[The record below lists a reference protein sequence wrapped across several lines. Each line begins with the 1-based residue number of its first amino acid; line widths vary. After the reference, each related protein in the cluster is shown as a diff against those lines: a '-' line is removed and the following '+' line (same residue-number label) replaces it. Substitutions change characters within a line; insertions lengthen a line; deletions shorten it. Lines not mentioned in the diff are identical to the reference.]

1 MPLNVDRGAAL
12 AALML
17 LAACGHGGHAYAGG
31 DVGIGAQAVSGPGTS
46 YAPPGG
52 VPAAQDGPV
61 DDGSGA
67 PRATSGQGDTAYDQV
82 GYAAP
87 MAGGAPGSLGLASA
101 ALSVGSYV
109 EVTAIDTGHTV
120 LLQVTSNAGAGGGTL
135 IALSPAAM
143 AALQLSGAAAPVR
156 VRQVNPSAQDQAA
169 VQRGIAP
176 TRLDSP
182 PPLLAGLRH
191 MLPAAGVV
199 APPPPVRAGGG
210 VSAGVKAPPPVAR
223 GTIYIQVAALSN
235 AARAKDLAGQLG
247 GTVVP
252 GGGLYRVQIGPF
264 ATRADAERKRASVA
278 GQGFPDARVFE
289 KR

>member
-1 MPLNVDRGAAL
+1 MPLNVDRVAAL

-17 LAACGHGGHAYAGG
+17 LAACGYGGHVYTGG
-31 DVGIGAQAVSGPGTS
+31 DVGIGAQAVSGPGAS

-52 VPAAQDGPV
+52 APALQDGPV
-61 DDGSGA
+61 DDGSGV
-67 PRATSGQGDTAYDQV
+67 PRATSGQGDATYDQV

-87 MAGGAPGSLGLASA
+87 MAGTSGLGMASSV
-101 ALSVGSYV
+101 LSVGTYV
-109 EVTAIDTGHTV
+109 EVTALDSGHTV
-120 LLQVTSNAGAGGGTL
+120 LLQVTSNAGIGSGTL
-135 IALSPAAM
+135 IALSPAAIS
-143 AALQLSGAAAPVR
+143 ALQLTGANAAVR

-191 MLPAAGVV
+191 MLPAAGGS

-210 VSAGVKAPPPVAR
+210 VSAGVKAPPPAVR

-247 GTVVP
+247 GSVVP
-252 GGGLYRVQIGPF
+252 GGGLYRVQIGPY
-264 ATRADAERKRASVA
+264 ATRADAERKRADVA
-278 GQGFPDARVFE
+278 AHGFPDARVFE